1 MRQARMKTAFM
12 AAALAGLAA
21 CAPQVG
27 APAPAATTTA
37 ATDPQ
42 DGCGPQV
49 VVFVN
54 AGDIFGEPP
63 RRTGQP
69 DAEALAAELAREN
82 AALERLQIAFDALM
96 YCRWTE
102 VRVIRADAAAGALPA
117 AELPG
122 RLAAAEGRMQRDL
135 ARGARFRDSIAARGA
150 RIDQAVEGA
159 SPGTR
164 AALAAGRAGVGLPRA
179 LASAAVP
186 IRARPEADAPVVGR
200 LDAGTAVTL
209 RQAPGSFVLA
219 DAGPGRRGYAP
230 ANAFTLQPTAAAAPV
245 SSGQE
250 TLRRLAATNLAR
262 RESFVQ
268 ALELASGSG
277 AQRFEPAS

>member
-1 MRQARMKTAFM
+1 
-12 AAALAGLAA
+12 
-21 CAPQVG
+21 V
-27 APAPAATTTA
+27 A

-42 DGCGPQV
+42 DSCGPQV

-63 RRTGQP
+63 RRSGQP
-69 DAEALAAELAREN
+69 SAAELEAELAREN

-122 RLAAAEGRMQRDL
+122 RLAAAEGRMRQDL
-135 ARGARFRDSIAARGA
+135 ARGARFRDSITARGA
-150 RIDQAVEGA
+150 RIDQAIEGA
-159 SPGTR
+159 APGTR
-164 AALAAGRAGVGLPRA
+164 AALAAGRGATGLPRA

-186 IRARPEADAPVVGR
+186 IRARPEPDAPVVGR

-230 ANAFTLQPTAAAAPV
+230 ANAFTLQPAPATPPLAA
-245 SSGQE
+245 GQE

-277 AQRFEPAS
+277 AQRFEPAT